1 MQNMT
6 NRGAAVEYLR
16 QEGGTFG
23 MIGIP
28 KRDRESDV
36 PLEPQ
41 GKRFD

>member
-16 QEGGTFG
+16 EEGGTFG
-23 MIGIP
+23 LIGIP

-36 PLEPQ
+36 PLRPQ